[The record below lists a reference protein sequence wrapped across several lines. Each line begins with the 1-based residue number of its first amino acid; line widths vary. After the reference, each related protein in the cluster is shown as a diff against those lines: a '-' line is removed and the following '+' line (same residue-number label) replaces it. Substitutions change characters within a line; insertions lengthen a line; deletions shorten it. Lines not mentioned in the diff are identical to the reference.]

1 MFLHPGKEL
10 IGMIRLFDSVL
21 SEDGLITFI
30 LAKRVTQAE
39 RLSKLSRLMDE
50 LMNPLKI
57 VGMINPWKS
66 LEERTLAN
74 L

>member
-1 MFLHPGKEL
+1 
-10 IGMIRLFDSVL
+10 VL

-39 RLSKLSRLMDE
+39 RLGKLSRLMDE